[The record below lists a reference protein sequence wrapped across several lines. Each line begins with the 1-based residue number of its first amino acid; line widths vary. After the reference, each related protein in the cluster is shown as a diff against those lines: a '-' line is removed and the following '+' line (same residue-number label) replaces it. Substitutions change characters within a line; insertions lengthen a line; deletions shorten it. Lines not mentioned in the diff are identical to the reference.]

1 MFYIKEFDFSLIP
14 KVELDEPKFEVV
26 KEIPFIDWITNNY
39 TKFWRLLRINS
50 SLKFF
55 TGLHI

>member
-39 TKFWRLLRINS
+39 TKFGAS
-50 SLKFF
+50 
-55 TGLHI
+55 